1 MYAMYN
7 RVKKEHVK
15 SQDVNPDSKKNKSNL
30 PLHTFVAT
38 VRDVPCLSMFYVFF
52 FRYDNACERV
62 QPESFCSPI
71 SL

>member
-15 SQDVNPDSKKNKSNL
+15 SQGVNADTKKNKSNL

-52 FRYDNACERV
+52 RYDNACERV

>member
-15 SQDVNPDSKKNKSNL
+15 SQGFNADTKKNKSNL

-52 FRYDNACERV
+52 RDDNACERV

>member
-52 FRYDNACERV
+52 RYDNACERV

>member
-1 MYAMYN
+1 LPAGGLQKMYAMYN

-52 FRYDNACERV
+52 
-62 QPESFCSPI
+62 QI
-71 SL
+71 